1 MVQLDSTLDC
11 DSGDESS
18 ILSSLTTFCLPLNED
33 IMQITYRDLPTW
45 KYQLLEDWT
54 TSTRMRGFNIENP
67 MFTLYEYGWLF
78 VRRGYAWDGPS
89 GPTID
94 TKSFM
99 RASVVHDVF
108 YQCLREGL
116 LPPSRRKLAD
126 RELIRYAKLDG
137 MNPIRRFYAF
147 WSLRAF
153 AGGAAKLKAKPMKVH
168 TAP

>member
-1 MVQLDSTLDC
+1 MK
-11 DSGDESS
+11 
-18 ILSSLTTFCLPLNED
+18 
-33 IMQITYRDLPTW
+33 ITYRDLPTW
-45 KYQLLEDWT
+45 KYQLLEGWFTDT
-54 TSTRMRGFNIENP
+54 EMKGLNIETH
-67 MFTLYEYGWLF
+67 MFSLF
-78 VRRGYAWDGPS
+78 ESGRLHVLRSYAWDGPS

-126 RELIRYAKLDG
+126 RELIRYAKMDG

-153 AGGAAKLKAKPMKVH
+153 AGGAAKLKTKPMKVH

>member
-1 MVQLDSTLDC
+1 
-11 DSGDESS
+11 
-18 ILSSLTTFCLPLNED
+18 
-33 IMQITYRDLPTW
+33 MQIRYRDLPNW
-45 KYQLLEDWT
+45 KYQLLQDWHT
-54 TSTRMRGFNIENP
+54 NTAVKGFNIDNP
-67 MFTLYEYGWLF
+67 MFTLLEDGRLT

-108 YQCLREGL
+108 YQCLREGK

-126 RELIRYAKLDG
+126 QELIRYAKLDG
-137 MNPIRRFYAF
+137 MNPVRRFYAY

-153 AGGAAKLKAKPMKVH
+153 AGRAAKLKTKPMKIHV
-168 TAP
+168 AP

>member
-1 MVQLDSTLDC
+1 MK
-11 DSGDESS
+11 
-18 ILSSLTTFCLPLNED
+18 
-33 IMQITYRDLPTW
+33 ITYRDLPTW
-45 KYQLLEDWT
+45 KYQLLEDWET
-54 TSTRMRGFNIENP
+54 ETEVFGFNIENP
-67 MFTLYEYGWLF
+67 MFNLYPDGDLQVF
-78 VRRGYAWDGPS
+78 RGYAWDGPS

-99 RASVVHDVF
+99 RASVVHDVL

-126 RELIRYAKLDG
+126 RELIRYAKMDG
-137 MNPIRRFYAF
+137 MNPVRRFYAY

-153 AGGAAKLKAKPMKVH
+153 AGGAAKLVQKPMIIH

>member
-1 MVQLDSTLDC
+1 MK
-11 DSGDESS
+11 
-18 ILSSLTTFCLPLNED
+18 
-33 IMQITYRDLPTW
+33 ITYRDLPTW
-45 KYQLLEDWT
+45 KYQLLEDWYT
-54 TSTRMRGFNIENP
+54 DTEMKGFYVLSSMFRLHSTGQLIV
-67 MFTLYEYGWLF
+67 L
-78 VRRGYAWDGPS
+78 RGYAWDGPS

-99 RASVVHDVF
+99 RASMVHDVF

-126 RELIRYAKLDG
+126 QELVRYAKLDG

-153 AGGAAKLKAKPMKVH
+153 AGGAAKLIKKPMIVH

>member
-1 MVQLDSTLDC
+1 
-11 DSGDESS
+11 
-18 ILSSLTTFCLPLNED
+18 
-33 IMQITYRDLPTW
+33 MQITYRDLPTW

-54 TSTRMRGFNIENP
+54 TRTEMKGFDIENSL
-67 MFTLYEYGWLF
+67 FELERDGWLS
-78 VRRGYAWDGPS
+78 VYRGYAWDGPS

-108 YQCLREGL
+108 YQCIREGK

-126 RELIRYAKLDG
+126 RELVRYAKLDG
-137 MNPIRRFYAF
+137 MNPVRRFYAF

-153 AGGAAKLKAKPMKVH
+153 AGGAAKLIKKPMKVL

>member
-1 MVQLDSTLDC
+1 MK
-11 DSGDESS
+11 
-18 ILSSLTTFCLPLNED
+18 
-33 IMQITYRDLPTW
+33 ITYRDLPTW
-45 KYQLLEDWT
+45 KYQLLESWET
-54 TSTRMRGFNIENP
+54 PTEMKGFLIDSL
-67 MFTLYEYGWLF
+67 MFTLFDDGWLN
-78 VRRGYAWDGPS
+78 VHRGYAWDGPS

-108 YQCLREGL
+108 YQCLREGK

-126 RELIRYAKLDG
+126 RELVRYAKLDG

-153 AGGAAKLKAKPMKVH
+153 AGGAAKLKQKPMKVH